1 MMLCMQELLEQRP
14 ALLVFAG
21 LDPTGGAGLQADIET
36 IASLG
41 GQALPVATAT
51 TVQDT
56 KRVYSF
62 TPADPALVLE
72 QARAVLSDISVA
84 GVKVGLV
91 PDPAIARVVHSIL
104 EDYHQGPV
112 VIDPVLASGGGDSLM
127 TAGTREAVRS
137 LLVPLATVVTPN
149 SVEARALAPDSGNL
163 DSAAAEMLSLG
174 ARFVLVT
181 GTHEKSVEVENSLY
195 GEAGYRETFVWRR
208 LPHSYH
214 GSGCTLA
221 SAIATL
227 LARGVEAHAAIA
239 SAQNYTWQSLQ
250 HGYAAG
256 TGQRI
261 PDRFF
266 WARRSRESWT

>member
-1 MMLCMQELLEQRP
+1 M
-14 ALLVFAG
+14 
-21 LDPTGGAGLQADIET
+21 
-36 IASLG
+36 
-41 GQALPVATAT
+41 
-51 TVQDT
+51 
-56 KRVYSF
+56 
-62 TPADPALVLE
+62 
-72 QARAVLSDISVA
+72 
-84 GVKVGLV
+84 
-91 PDPAIARVVHSIL
+91 
-104 EDYHQGPV
+104 
-112 VIDPVLASGGGDSLM
+112 M